1 MKMQF
6 EHISVL
12 TQEVVDFAPEST
24 QTILDCT
31 LGGGG
36 HSRCLL
42 ENFPDAKLYGIDR
55 DALAVKAAAE
65 RLKTYEK
72 QTKLGQ
78 ASFSEL
84 PEFFAECG
92 EPVFDYILADI
103 GLSSEQLVR
112 AERGFSFLRE
122 GPLDMRMDPDR
133 QQITA
138 AHLVNNSSEQEL
150 LKILRNFGEERFA
163 RKIVGKILEF
173 RGKNPLKTTK
183 ELAQLVSSVIPR
195 RLQKQGFNPAT
206 LTFQA
211 LRIAVNNELQEL
223 EVLLKQIPSLLKK
236 DGRVAL
242 ISFHSLEDRIV
253 KHQFRKWENPCVCPT
268 DLPYCICG
276 EKPRGRVLTRRP
288 VNATKKEVADNPR
301 SRSAHLRVFAFE
313 NQSYD

>member
-12 TQEVVDFAPEST
+12 TQEIVDYAPEST

-42 ENFPDAKLYGIDR
+42 EKFPDAKLFGIDR
-55 DALAVKAAAE
+55 DALAVKIATE
-65 RLKTYEK
+65 RLKNYEK
-72 QTKLGQ
+72 RTKLSQ

-84 PEFFAECG
+84 PEFFAEYG

-103 GLSSEQLVR
+103 GLSSEQLAR
-112 AERGFSFLRE
+112 ADRGFSFLQE

-138 AHLVNNSSEQEL
+138 ADLLNNSSEQEL
-150 LKILRNFGEERFA
+150 IKILRNFGEERFA
-163 RKIVGKILEF
+163 RKIVSKILEH
-173 RGKNPLKTTK
+173 REKKILETTK
-183 ELAQLVSSVIPR
+183 ELAELIRTVIPR
-195 RLQKQGFNPAT
+195 RLQKKGVNPAT

-223 EVLLKQIPSLLKK
+223 EALLKQIPSRLKTK
-236 DGRVAL
+236 GRIAI

-268 DLPYCICG
+268 DIPYCICG
-276 EKPRGRVLTRRP
+276 EKPCGRVLTRRS
-288 VNATKKEVADNPR
+288 VNASKKEVTANPR
-301 SRSAHLRVFAFE
+301 SRSAHLRVFSFE
-313 NQSYD
+313 KTIL

>member
-92 EPVFDYILADI
+92 EPDFDYILADL
-103 GLSSEQLVR
+103 GLSSEQLAR

-211 LRIAVNNELQEL
+211 LRIAVNDELQEL
-223 EVLLKQIPSLLKK
+223 EVLLKQIPSRLKK

-301 SRSAHLRVFAFE
+301 SRSAHLRVFSFE
-313 NQSYD
+313 KTVL

>member
-1 MKMQF
+1 MKTQF

-12 TQEVVDFAPEST
+12 SQEVVDFAPEST

-36 HSRCLL
+36 HSKRLL
-42 ENFPDAKLYGIDR
+42 EKFPDAKLYGIDR
-55 DALAVKAAAE
+55 DRIALKAAAK
-65 RLKTYEK
+65 RLKTYEE
-72 QTKLGQ
+72 QTRLSQ

-84 PEFFAECG
+84 PTFFTKHG
-92 EPVFDYILADI
+92 GPLFDYILADV

-112 AERGFSFLRE
+112 PERGFSFLQE

-138 AHLVNNSSEQEL
+138 AYLVNNSSEHEL
-150 LKILRNFGEERFA
+150 LKILRNYGEGRFA
-163 RKIVGKILEF
+163 RKIVGTILAVRETKPF
-173 RGKNPLKTTK
+173 ETTR
-183 ELAQLVSSVIPR
+183 ELAELVGKVIPK

-223 EVLLKQIPSLLKK
+223 SVLLEQVPARLKPN
-236 DGRVAL
+236 GRL
-242 ISFHSLEDRIV
+242 SIITFHSLEDRIV

-276 EKPRGRVLTRRP
+276 EKPLGRVLTRRP
-288 VNATKKEVADNPR
+288 VKTSKNEVADNPR
-301 SRSAHLRVFAFE
+301 SRSAHLRVFALDKTA
-313 NQSYD
+313 S

>member
-1 MKMQF
+1 MKTQF

-12 TQEVVDFAPEST
+12 SQEVVDFAPEST

-36 HSRCLL
+36 HSKRLL
-42 ENFPDAKLYGIDR
+42 EKFPDAKLYGIDR
-55 DALAVKAAAE
+55 DRLALKAAAK
-65 RLKTYEK
+65 RLKTYEE
-72 QTKLGQ
+72 QTRLSQ

-84 PEFFAECG
+84 PTFFTKHG
-92 EPVFDYILADI
+92 GPLFDYILADI

-112 AERGFSFLRE
+112 PERGFSFLQE

-138 AHLVNNSSEQEL
+138 AYLVNNSSEHEL
-150 LKILRNFGEERFA
+150 LKILRNYGEGRFA
-163 RKIVGKILEF
+163 RKIVSTILAVRETKPFETTSELAELVGKI
-173 RGKNPLKTTK
+173 
-183 ELAQLVSSVIPR
+183 IPK

-223 EVLLKQIPSLLKK
+223 SVLLKQVPARLKPN
-236 DGRVAL
+236 GRL
-242 ISFHSLEDRIV
+242 SIITFHSLEDRIV

-276 EKPRGRVLTRRP
+276 EKPLGRVLTRRP
-288 VNATKKEVADNPR
+288 VKTSKNEVADNPR
-301 SRSAHLRVFAFE
+301 SRSAHLRVFALDKTA
-313 NQSYD
+313 S

>member
-72 QTKLGQ
+72 QTKMGQ

-84 PEFFAECG
+84 PEFFAECS

-211 LRIAVNNELQEL
+211 LRIAVNDELQEL
-223 EVLLKQIPSLLKK
+223 EVLLKQIPSRLKK

-276 EKPRGRVLTRRP
+276 EKSRGRVLTRRP

-301 SRSAHLRVFAFE
+301 SRSAHLRVFSFE
-313 NQSYD
+313 KTVL

>member
-1 MKMQF
+1 MKTQF

-12 TQEVVDFAPEST
+12 SQEVVDFAPVSA

-36 HSRCLL
+36 HSKRLL
-42 ENFPDAKLYGIDR
+42 EKFPDAKLYGIDR
-55 DALAVKAAAE
+55 DRLALKAAAK
-65 RLKTYEK
+65 RLKTYEE
-72 QTKLGQ
+72 QTRLSQ

-84 PEFFAECG
+84 PTFFTKHG
-92 EPVFDYILADI
+92 GPLFDYILADI

-112 AERGFSFLRE
+112 PERGFSFLQE

-138 AHLVNNSSEQEL
+138 AYLVNNSSEHEL
-150 LKILRNFGEERFA
+150 LKILRNYGEGRFA
-163 RKIVGKILEF
+163 RKIVGTILAVRETKPF
-173 RGKNPLKTTK
+173 ETTR
-183 ELAQLVSSVIPR
+183 ELAELVGKVIPK

-223 EVLLKQIPSLLKK
+223 SVLLEQVPARLKPN
-236 DGRVAL
+236 GRL
-242 ISFHSLEDRIV
+242 SIITFHSLEDRIV

-276 EKPRGRVLTRRP
+276 EKPLGRVLTRRP
-288 VNATKKEVADNPR
+288 VKTSKNEVADNPR
-301 SRSAHLRVFAFE
+301 SRSAHLRVFALDKTA
-313 NQSYD
+313 S

>member
-1 MKMQF
+1 MKTQF

-12 TQEVVDFAPEST
+12 SQEVVDFAPEST

-36 HSRCLL
+36 HSKRLL
-42 ENFPDAKLYGIDR
+42 EKFPDAKLYGIDR
-55 DALAVKAAAE
+55 DRLALKAAAK
-65 RLKTYEK
+65 RLKTYEE
-72 QTKLGQ
+72 QTRLSQ

-84 PEFFAECG
+84 PTFFTKHG
-92 EPVFDYILADI
+92 GPLFDYILADI

-112 AERGFSFLRE
+112 PERGFSFLQE

-138 AHLVNNSSEQEL
+138 AYLVNNLSEHEL
-150 LKILRNFGEERFA
+150 LKILRNYGEGRFA
-163 RKIVGKILEF
+163 RKIVGTILAVRETKPF
-173 RGKNPLKTTK
+173 ETTR
-183 ELAQLVSSVIPR
+183 ELAELVGNVIPK

-223 EVLLKQIPSLLKK
+223 SVLLEQVPARLKPN
-236 DGRVAL
+236 GRL
-242 ISFHSLEDRIV
+242 SIITFHSLEDRIV

-276 EKPRGRVLTRRP
+276 EKPLGRVLTRRP
-288 VNATKKEVADNPR
+288 VKTSKNEVADNPR
-301 SRSAHLRVFAFE
+301 SRSAHLRVFALDKTA
-313 NQSYD
+313 S

>member
-1 MKMQF
+1 MKTQF

-12 TQEVVDFAPEST
+12 SQEVVDFAPEST

-36 HSRCLL
+36 HSKRLL
-42 ENFPDAKLYGIDR
+42 EKFPDAKLYGIDR
-55 DALAVKAAAE
+55 DRLALKAAAK
-65 RLKTYEK
+65 RLKTYEE
-72 QTKLGQ
+72 QTRLSQ

-84 PEFFAECG
+84 PTFFTKHG
-92 EPVFDYILADI
+92 GPLFDYILADI

-112 AERGFSFLRE
+112 PERGFSFLQE

-138 AHLVNNSSEQEL
+138 AYLLNNSSEHEL
-150 LKILRNFGEERFA
+150 LKILRNYGEGRFA
-163 RKIVGKILEF
+163 RKIVGTILAVRETKPF
-173 RGKNPLKTTK
+173 ETTR
-183 ELAQLVSSVIPR
+183 ELAELVGKVIPK

-223 EVLLKQIPSLLKK
+223 SVLLEQVPARLKPN
-236 DGRVAL
+236 GRL
-242 ISFHSLEDRIV
+242 SIITFHSLEDRIV

-276 EKPRGRVLTRRP
+276 EKPLGRVLTKRP
-288 VNATKKEVADNPR
+288 VKTSKNEVADNPR
-301 SRSAHLRVFAFE
+301 SRSAHLRVFALDKTA
-313 NQSYD
+313 S

>member
-72 QTKLGQ
+72 QPKLGQ

-92 EPVFDYILADI
+92 EPVFDYILADL
-103 GLSSEQLVR
+103 GLSSEQLAR

-163 RKIVGKILEF
+163 KKIVGKILEF
-173 RGKNPLKTTK
+173 REKNPLKTTK

-223 EVLLKQIPSLLKK
+223 EVLLKQIPSRLKK

-301 SRSAHLRVFAFE
+301 SRSAHLRVFSFE
-313 NQSYD
+313 KTVL

>member
-1 MKMQF
+1 MKTQF

-12 TQEVVDFAPEST
+12 SQEVVDFAPEST

-36 HSRCLL
+36 HSKRLL
-42 ENFPDAKLYGIDR
+42 EKFPDAKLYGIDR
-55 DALAVKAAAE
+55 DRLALKAAAK
-65 RLKTYEK
+65 RLKTYEE
-72 QTKLGQ
+72 QTRLSQ

-84 PEFFAECG
+84 PTFFTKHG
-92 EPVFDYILADI
+92 GPLFDYILADI
-103 GLSSEQLVR
+103 GLSSEQLAR
-112 AERGFSFLRE
+112 PERGFSFLQE

-138 AHLVNNSSEQEL
+138 AYLVNNSSEHEL
-150 LKILRNFGEERFA
+150 LKILRNYGEGRFA
-163 RKIVGKILEF
+163 RKIVGTILAVRETKPF
-173 RGKNPLKTTK
+173 ETTR
-183 ELAQLVSSVIPR
+183 ELAELVGKVIPK

-223 EVLLKQIPSLLKK
+223 SVLLEQVPARLKPN
-236 DGRVAL
+236 GRL
-242 ISFHSLEDRIV
+242 SIITFHSLEDRIV

-276 EKPRGRVLTRRP
+276 EKPLGRVLTRRP
-288 VNATKKEVADNPR
+288 VKTSKNEVADNPR
-301 SRSAHLRVFAFE
+301 SRSAHLRVFALDKTA
-313 NQSYD
+313 S

>member
-6 EHISVL
+6 EHIPVL

-36 HSRCLL
+36 HSKYLL
-42 ENFPDAKLYGIDR
+42 ENFPDAKLHGIDR
-55 DALAVKAAAE
+55 DALAVKASAE

-72 QTKLGQ
+72 QTKLSQ

-84 PEFFAECG
+84 PEFFAKCG
-92 EPVFDYILADI
+92 EPVFDYIMADL

-138 AHLVNNSSEQEL
+138 AHFVNNSSEQEL

-211 LRIAVNNELQEL
+211 LRIAVNDELQEL
-223 EVLLKQIPSLLKK
+223 EVLLKQIPSRLKK
-236 DGRVAL
+236 DGRVAI

-301 SRSAHLRVFAFE
+301 SRSAHLRVFSFE
-313 NQSYD
+313 KTVL

>member
-1 MKMQF
+1 MQF

-12 TQEVVDFAPEST
+12 TKEVVDFAPEST

-55 DALAVKAAAE
+55 DSLAVKAAAE

-72 QTKLGQ
+72 QTKLSQ

-138 AHLVNNSSEQEL
+138 SHLVNNSGEQEL

-173 RGKNPLKTTK
+173 RRKNPLKTTK
-183 ELAQLVSSVIPR
+183 ELARLVSSVIPR

-223 EVLLKQIPSLLKK
+223 EVLLKQVPSRLKK

-253 KHQFRKWENPCVCPT
+253 KHEFRKWENPCVCPT

-276 EKPRGRVLTRRP
+276 EKPQGRVLTRRP
-288 VNATKKEVADNPR
+288 VNATKNEVADNPR
-301 SRSAHLRVFAFE
+301 SRSAHLRVFAFKKTVL
-313 NQSYD
+313 

>member
-1 MKMQF
+1 MKTQF

-12 TQEVVDFAPEST
+12 SQEVVDFAPEST

-36 HSRCLL
+36 HSKRLL
-42 ENFPDAKLYGIDR
+42 EKFPDAKLYGIDR
-55 DALAVKAAAE
+55 DRLALKAAAK
-65 RLKTYEK
+65 RLKDYEE
-72 QTKLGQ
+72 QTRLSQ

-84 PEFFAECG
+84 PTFFTKHG
-92 EPVFDYILADI
+92 GPLFDYILADV

-112 AERGFSFLRE
+112 PERGFSFLQE

-138 AHLVNNSSEQEL
+138 AYLVNNSSEHEL
-150 LKILRNFGEERFA
+150 LKILRNYGEGRFA
-163 RKIVGKILEF
+163 RKIVGTILAVRETKPF
-173 RGKNPLKTTK
+173 ETTR
-183 ELAQLVSSVIPR
+183 ELAELVGKVIPK
-195 RLQKQGFNPAT
+195 RLHKQGFNPAT

-223 EVLLKQIPSLLKK
+223 SVLLEQVPARLKPN
-236 DGRVAL
+236 GRL
-242 ISFHSLEDRIV
+242 SIITFHSLEDRIV

-276 EKPRGRVLTRRP
+276 EKPLGRVLTRRP
-288 VNATKKEVADNPR
+288 VKASKNEVADNPR
-301 SRSAHLRVFAFE
+301 SRSAHLRVFALDKTA
-313 NQSYD
+313 S

>member
-163 RKIVGKILEF
+163 KKIVGKILEF
-173 RGKNPLKTTK
+173 REKNPLKTTK

-223 EVLLKQIPSLLKK
+223 EVLLKQIPSRLKK

>member
-1 MKMQF
+1 MKTQF

-12 TQEVVDFAPEST
+12 SQEVVDFAPEST

-36 HSRCLL
+36 HSKRLL
-42 ENFPDAKLYGIDR
+42 EKFPDAKLYGIDR
-55 DALAVKAAAE
+55 DRLALKAAAK
-65 RLKTYEK
+65 RLKTYEE
-72 QTKLGQ
+72 QTRLSQ

-84 PEFFAECG
+84 PTFFTKHG
-92 EPVFDYILADI
+92 GPLFDYILADI

-112 AERGFSFLRE
+112 PERGFSFLQE

-138 AHLVNNSSEQEL
+138 AYLVNNSSEHEL
-150 LKILRNFGEERFA
+150 LKILRNYGEGRFA
-163 RKIVGKILEF
+163 RKIVGTILAVRETKPF
-173 RGKNPLKTTK
+173 ETTR
-183 ELAQLVSSVIPR
+183 ELAELVGKVIPK

-223 EVLLKQIPSLLKK
+223 SMLLEQVPARLKPN
-236 DGRVAL
+236 GRL
-242 ISFHSLEDRIV
+242 SIITFHSLEDRIV

-276 EKPRGRVLTRRP
+276 EKPLGRVLTRRP
-288 VNATKKEVADNPR
+288 VKTSKNEVADNPR
-301 SRSAHLRVFAFE
+301 SRSAHLRVFALDKTA
-313 NQSYD
+313 S

>member
-1 MKMQF
+1 MKTQF

-12 TQEVVDFAPEST
+12 SQEVVDFAPEST

-36 HSRCLL
+36 HSKRLL
-42 ENFPDAKLYGIDR
+42 EKFPDAKLYGIDR
-55 DALAVKAAAE
+55 DRLALKAAAK
-65 RLKTYEK
+65 RLKTYEE
-72 QTKLGQ
+72 QTRLSQ

-84 PEFFAECG
+84 PTFFTKHG
-92 EPVFDYILADI
+92 GPLFDYILADV

-112 AERGFSFLRE
+112 PERGFSFLQD

-138 AHLVNNSSEQEL
+138 AYLVNNSSEHEL
-150 LKILRNFGEERFA
+150 LKILRNYGEGRFA
-163 RKIVGKILEF
+163 RKIVGTILAVRETKPF
-173 RGKNPLKTTK
+173 ETTR
-183 ELAQLVSSVIPR
+183 ELAELVGKVIPK

-223 EVLLKQIPSLLKK
+223 SVLLEQVPARLKPN
-236 DGRVAL
+236 GRL
-242 ISFHSLEDRIV
+242 SIITFHSLEDRIV

-276 EKPRGRVLTRRP
+276 EKPLGRVLTRRP
-288 VNATKKEVADNPR
+288 VKTSKDEVADNPR
-301 SRSAHLRVFAFE
+301 SRSAHLRVFALDKTA
-313 NQSYD
+313 S

>member
-1 MKMQF
+1 MQF
-6 EHISVL
+6 EHIPVL

-55 DALAVKAAAE
+55 DALAVKASAE

-92 EPVFDYILADI
+92 EPVFDYILADL

-138 AHLVNNSSEQEL
+138 AHFVNNSSEQEL

-223 EVLLKQIPSLLKK
+223 EVLLKQIPSRLKK

-301 SRSAHLRVFAFE
+301 SRSAHLRVFSFE
-313 NQSYD
+313 KTVL

>member
-1 MKMQF
+1 MKTQF

-12 TQEVVDFAPEST
+12 SQEVVDFAPEST

-36 HSRCLL
+36 HSKRLL
-42 ENFPDAKLYGIDR
+42 EKFPDAKLYGIDR
-55 DALAVKAAAE
+55 DRLALKAAAK
-65 RLKTYEK
+65 RLKTYEE
-72 QTKLGQ
+72 QTRLSQ

-84 PEFFAECG
+84 PTFFTKHG
-92 EPVFDYILADI
+92 GPLFDYILADI

-112 AERGFSFLRE
+112 PERGFSFLQE

-138 AHLVNNSSEQEL
+138 AYLVNNSSEHEL
-150 LKILRNFGEERFA
+150 LKILRNYGEGRFA
-163 RKIVGKILEF
+163 RKIVGTILAVRETKPF
-173 RGKNPLKTTK
+173 ETTR
-183 ELAQLVSSVIPR
+183 ELAELVGKVIPK

-223 EVLLKQIPSLLKK
+223 SVLLEQMPARLKPN
-236 DGRVAL
+236 GRL
-242 ISFHSLEDRIV
+242 SIITFHSLEDRIV

-276 EKPRGRVLTRRP
+276 EKPLGRVLTRRP
-288 VNATKKEVADNPR
+288 VKTSKNEVADNPR
-301 SRSAHLRVFAFE
+301 SRSAHLRVFALDKTA
-313 NQSYD
+313 S

>member
-1 MKMQF
+1 MKTQF

-12 TQEVVDFAPEST
+12 SQEVVDFAPEST

-36 HSRCLL
+36 HSKRLL
-42 ENFPDAKLYGIDR
+42 EKFPNAKLYGIDR
-55 DALAVKAAAE
+55 DRVALKAAAK
-65 RLKTYEK
+65 RLKIYEE
-72 QTKLGQ
+72 QTQLSQ

-84 PEFFAECG
+84 PTFFTKHG
-92 EPVFDYILADI
+92 GPLFDYIFADI

-112 AERGFSFLRE
+112 PERGFSFLQE

-138 AHLVNNSSEQEL
+138 AYLVNNSSEHEL
-150 LKILRNFGEERFA
+150 LKILRNYGEGRFA
-163 RKIVGKILEF
+163 RKIVCKILAVRETKPF
-173 RGKNPLKTTK
+173 ETTR
-183 ELAQLVSSVIPR
+183 ELAELVGKVIPK

-211 LRIAVNNELQEL
+211 LRIAVNNELKEL
-223 EVLLKQIPSLLKK
+223 SVLLEQVPARLKPN
-236 DGRVAL
+236 GRL
-242 ISFHSLEDRIV
+242 SIITFHSLEDRIV

-276 EKPRGRVLTRRP
+276 QKTLGRVLTRRP
-288 VNATKKEVADNPR
+288 VKTSKNEVADNPR
-301 SRSAHLRVFAFE
+301 SRSAHLRVFALE
-313 NQSYD
+313 KTS

>member
-1 MKMQF
+1 MKIQF

-12 TQEVVDFAPEST
+12 SQEVVDFAPEST

-36 HSRCLL
+36 HSKRLL
-42 ENFPDAKLYGIDR
+42 EKFPNAKLYGIDR
-55 DALAVKAAAE
+55 DRLALKATAK
-65 RLKTYEK
+65 RLRTYEE
-72 QTKLGQ
+72 QTRLSQ

-84 PEFFAECG
+84 PTFFIKHDG
-92 EPVFDYILADI
+92 PLFDYILADI

-112 AERGFSFLRE
+112 PERGFSFLQE
-122 GPLDMRMDPDR
+122 GPLDMRMDPER

-138 AHLVNNSSEQEL
+138 AYLVNNSSEHEL
-150 LKILRNFGEERFA
+150 LKILRNYGEGRFA
-163 RKIVGKILEF
+163 RKIVGTILAVRETKPF
-173 RGKNPLKTTK
+173 ETTR
-183 ELAQLVSSVIPR
+183 ELAELVGKVIPK

-223 EVLLKQIPSLLKK
+223 SVLLEQVPARLKPN
-236 DGRVAL
+236 GRL
-242 ISFHSLEDRIV
+242 SIITFHSLEDRIV

-276 EKPRGRVLTRRP
+276 EKPLGRVLTRRP
-288 VNATKKEVADNPR
+288 VKTSKNEVADNPR
-301 SRSAHLRVFAFE
+301 SRSAHLRVFALDGTA
-313 NQSYD
+313 S

>member
-1 MKMQF
+1 MKTQF

-12 TQEVVDFAPEST
+12 SQEVVDFAPEST

-36 HSRCLL
+36 HSKRLL
-42 ENFPDAKLYGIDR
+42 EKFPDAKLYGIDR
-55 DALAVKAAAE
+55 DRLALKAAAK
-65 RLKTYEK
+65 RLKTYEE
-72 QTKLGQ
+72 QTRLSQ

-84 PEFFAECG
+84 PTFFTKHG
-92 EPVFDYILADI
+92 GPLFDYILADI

-112 AERGFSFLRE
+112 PERGFSFLQE

-138 AHLVNNSSEQEL
+138 AYLVNNLSEHEL
-150 LKILRNFGEERFA
+150 LKILRNYGEGRFA
-163 RKIVGKILEF
+163 RKIVGTILAVRETKPF
-173 RGKNPLKTTK
+173 ETTR
-183 ELAQLVSSVIPR
+183 ELAELVGKVIPK

-223 EVLLKQIPSLLKK
+223 SVLLEQVPARLKPN
-236 DGRVAL
+236 GRL
-242 ISFHSLEDRIV
+242 SIITFHSLEDRIV

-276 EKPRGRVLTRRP
+276 EKPLGRVLTRRP
-288 VNATKKEVADNPR
+288 VKTSKNEVADNPR
-301 SRSAHLRVFAFE
+301 SRSAHLRVFALDKTA
-313 NQSYD
+313 S

>member
-84 PEFFAECG
+84 PEFFAKCG
-92 EPVFDYILADI
+92 EPVFDYIMADL

-183 ELAQLVSSVIPR
+183 ELAQIVSSVIPR

-211 LRIAVNNELQEL
+211 LRIAVNDELQEL
-223 EVLLKQIPSLLKK
+223 EVLLKQIPSRLKK

-301 SRSAHLRVFAFE
+301 SRSAHLRVFSFE
-313 NQSYD
+313 KTVL

>member
-1 MKMQF
+1 MQF

-55 DALAVKAAAE
+55 DALAVKASAE

-92 EPVFDYILADI
+92 EPEFDYILADL
-103 GLSSEQLVR
+103 GLSSEQLAR

-211 LRIAVNNELQEL
+211 LRIAVNDELQEL
-223 EVLLKQIPSLLKK
+223 EVLLKQIPSRLKK

-301 SRSAHLRVFAFE
+301 SRSAHLRVFSFE
-313 NQSYD
+313 KTVL

>member
-92 EPVFDYILADI
+92 DPDFDYILADL
-103 GLSSEQLVR
+103 GLSSEQLAR

-183 ELAQLVSSVIPR
+183 ELAQLVSIVIPR

-211 LRIAVNNELQEL
+211 LRIAVNDELQEL
-223 EVLLKQIPSLLKK
+223 EVLLKQIPSRLKK

-301 SRSAHLRVFAFE
+301 SRSAHLRVFSFE
-313 NQSYD
+313 KTVL

>member
-92 EPVFDYILADI
+92 EPDFDYILADL
-103 GLSSEQLVR
+103 GLSSEQLAR

-211 LRIAVNNELQEL
+211 LRIAVNDELQEL
-223 EVLLKQIPSLLKK
+223 EVLLKQIPSRLKK

>member
-173 RGKNPLKTTK
+173 REKNPLKTTK

-211 LRIAVNNELQEL
+211 LRIAVNDELQEL
-223 EVLLKQIPSLLKK
+223 EVLLKQIPSRLKK

>member
-1 MKMQF
+1 MKTQF

-12 TQEVVDFAPEST
+12 SQEVVDFAPEST

-36 HSRCLL
+36 HSKRLL
-42 ENFPDAKLYGIDR
+42 EKFPDAKLYGIDR
-55 DALAVKAAAE
+55 DRLALKAAAK
-65 RLKTYEK
+65 RLKTYEE
-72 QTKLGQ
+72 QTRLSQ

-84 PEFFAECG
+84 PTFFTKHSR
-92 EPVFDYILADI
+92 PLFDYVLADI
-103 GLSSEQLVR
+103 GLSSEQLAR
-112 AERGFSFLRE
+112 PERGFSFLQE

-138 AHLVNNSSEQEL
+138 AYLVNNSSEHEL
-150 LKILRNFGEERFA
+150 LKILRNYGEGRFA
-163 RKIVGKILEF
+163 RKIVGTILAVRETKPF
-173 RGKNPLKTTK
+173 ETTR
-183 ELAQLVSSVIPR
+183 ELAELVGKVIPK

-223 EVLLKQIPSLLKK
+223 SVLLEHVPGQLKPN
-236 DGRVAL
+236 GRL
-242 ISFHSLEDRIV
+242 SIITFHSLEDRIV

-276 EKPRGRVLTRRP
+276 EKPLGRVLTRRP
-288 VNATKKEVADNPR
+288 VKTSKNEVADNPR
-301 SRSAHLRVFAFE
+301 SRSAHLRVFALDKTA
-313 NQSYD
+313 S

>member
-6 EHISVL
+6 EHVPVL
-12 TQEVVDFAPEST
+12 TQEVVNFAPGST

-55 DALAVKAAAE
+55 DALAVKASAE

-72 QTKLGQ
+72 QTKLSQ

-103 GLSSEQLVR
+103 GLSSEQLLR

-150 LKILRNFGEERFA
+150 LKILLNFGEERFA

-173 RGKNPLKTTK
+173 REKNPLKTTK

-211 LRIAVNNELQEL
+211 LRIAVNDELQEL
-223 EVLLKQIPSLLKK
+223 EVLLKQIPSRLKK

-301 SRSAHLRVFAFE
+301 SRSAHLRVFSFE
-313 NQSYD
+313 KTVL

>member
-1 MKMQF
+1 MKTQF

-12 TQEVVDFAPEST
+12 SQEVVDFAPEST

-36 HSRCLL
+36 HSKRLL
-42 ENFPDAKLYGIDR
+42 EKFPDAKLYGIDR
-55 DALAVKAAAE
+55 DRLALKAAAK
-65 RLKTYEK
+65 RLKTYEE
-72 QTKLGQ
+72 QTRLSQ

-84 PEFFAECG
+84 PTFFTKHG
-92 EPVFDYILADI
+92 GPLFDYILADI

-112 AERGFSFLRE
+112 PERGFSFLQE

-138 AHLVNNSSEQEL
+138 AYLVNNSSEHEL
-150 LKILRNFGEERFA
+150 LKILRNYGEGRFA
-163 RKIVGKILEF
+163 RKIVGTILAVRETKPF
-173 RGKNPLKTTK
+173 ETTR
-183 ELAQLVSSVIPR
+183 ELAEVVGKVIPK

-223 EVLLKQIPSLLKK
+223 SVLLEQVPARLKPN
-236 DGRVAL
+236 GRL
-242 ISFHSLEDRIV
+242 SIITFHSLEDRIV

-276 EKPRGRVLTRRP
+276 EKPLGRVLTRRP
-288 VNATKKEVADNPR
+288 VKTSKNEVADNPR
-301 SRSAHLRVFAFE
+301 SRSAHLRVFALDKTA
-313 NQSYD
+313 S